1 MSVAK
6 LRERFE
12 ALSKRYPATLEQLVT
27 EPDYFALTTA
37 TPLQRAICRASTG
50 RPLGE
55 LAAHPDVLQ
64 AFGDVSLLPR
74 TAPKRLVLLGATRG
88 AKSLISAAGG
98 IWMSQTCDVSGLSA
112 GEIPRVSIVS
122 LRLDL
127 ADVIRMHLI
136 GNLLARPKLKAL
148 LLEDPTQEGVLL
160 RHPSGR
166 AIEIKIVAGA
176 RAGATLV
183 ARWSAGVIFDEAPR
197 MIGASDGVVNLD
209 DALHAIHSR
218 MLGPIWEVGSPWAP
232 FGPVYN
238 TVMSHEGKPS
248 ADVVVCRA
256 PGPAMNP
263 VWWTPERVEA
273 LKVSDPLSYR
283 TDCMV
288 QFADPEE
295 TLLPFETLTK
305 IATGTGE
312 ARRPSHEYVAAMDP
326 ATRGN
331 AWTLAI
337 STRRAGR
344 RILVKA
350 RQWIGSPSSPLDPDA
365 VLKEI
370 ATECGAYGISAAETD
385 QWSSDALRALAR
397 RYGLTLVEWP
407 MTHEQT
413 VEAYLDL
420 QRWCARGEVELL
432 NDAAVI
438 EDLKRVQK
446 RVTQGGLAIVLPM
459 TDDGR
464 HCDYAPAVMRSLR
477 RHCQEAVGIKVA
489 PTVSEEAAREQA
501 EIDKRVLERF
511 APKVPTPSWRK
522 RP

>member
-1 MSVAK
+1 MKSLDE
-6 LRERFE
+6 LRARFE
-12 ALSKRYPATLEQLVT
+12 RIAERAPATLEQLVT
-27 EPDYFALTTA
+27 SRDYFALTKA
-37 TPLQRAICRASTG
+37 TDLQRAICRLADG

-55 LAAHPDVLQ
+55 LASHPDVLE
-64 AFGDVSLLPR
+64 AIGDVSLLPSSP
-74 TAPKRLVLLGATRG
+74 PKRLVLLGATRS

-98 IWMSQTCDVSGLSA
+98 IRMAMTCDVSGLSA

-127 ADVIRMHLI
+127 ADVIRTHLI

-148 LLEDPTQEGVLL
+148 LLEEPTAEGVLL

-166 AIEIKIVAGA
+166 PIEIKIVAGA

-232 FGPVYN
+232 FGPVYKIAIA
-238 TVMSHEGKPS
+238 HEGRPS
-248 ADVVVCRA
+248 ADIVVVRA
-256 PGPAMNP
+256 KGPAMNP
-263 VWWTPERVEA
+263 SWWTPERVES
-273 LKVSDPLSYR
+273 LRVNDPTAYR

-295 TLLPFETLTK
+295 TLLPSEMLTK

-312 ARRPSHEYVAAMDP
+312 TRTAGHEYVAAMDP

-337 STRRAGR
+337 STRRAGKR
-344 RILVKA
+344 VLVKA
-350 RQWIGSPSSPLDPDA
+350 RQWIGSPTSPLDPDE
-365 VLKEI
+365 VLKDI
-370 ATECGAYGISAAETD
+370 ANECAAYGVNAAETD
-385 QWSSDALRALAR
+385 QWSSDSLRALAR
-397 RYGLTLVEWP
+397 RYGLLLVEWP
-407 MTHEQT
+407 LSHEEG

-432 NDAAVI
+432 ADPVVL
-438 EDLKRVQK
+438 EDLKRVKK
-446 RVTQGGLAIVLPM
+446 RVTQGGLAIVLPL
-459 TDDGR
+459 TNDGR

-477 RHCQEAVGIKVA
+477 RYCQEARPIEA
-489 PTVSEEAAREQA
+489 NEAQRREEE
-501 EIDKRVLERF
+501 ETLKRVQERW
-511 APKVPTPSWRK
+511 APKVAQPAWRK
-522 RP
+522 GYV